1 MAVPAKVTAP
11 DVVINILL
19 RAGECVAFVVAGY
32 DLFTQ
37 RDHVVFDLILVF
49 AVAVLLQGEG

>member
-1 MAVPAKVTAP
+1 MAVPAKVTAL
-11 DVVINILL
+11 DVVFSILL
-19 RAGECVAFVVAGY
+19 RIGEGVAFVVAGV

-49 AVAVLLQGEG
+49 FVAVLLQGEG

>member
-11 DVVINILL
+11 DVVFSILL
-19 RAGECVAFVVAGY
+19 RIGEGVAFVVAGY

-49 AVAVLLQGEG
+49 FVAVLLQGEG